1 MSESG
6 NFFDLL
12 VRRLTITDED
22 LESGNNKSDQLK
34 PEPQLAQ
41 CFMNAAK
48 EILEPDIYRKIE
60 KRAIRIL
67 KVEKD

>member
-1 MSESG
+1 MSENE

-12 VRRLTITDED
+12 VKRLTITEDE
-22 LESGNNKSDQLK
+22 LESVNKKNGDIK
-34 PEPQLAQ
+34 PEQQLAE

-60 KRAIRIL
+60 KRAMRIL